1 MTGGLRPVSGP
12 SFASRKGLGRSLRPV
27 IEVILPVLDEA
38 GSIPGVVAGLPVGYE
53 PLVVDNGSSDGSA
66 EVARRLG
73 AQVVSEPRRGFGAA
87 CFAGLLAAR
96 SELVCFMDCDGSLD
110 GSELPSVADPVAA
123 GPIDLCLGAR
133 QADAGAWPVHARL
146 ANRVL
151 AWQLELR
158 TNAGLT
164 DLGPMR
170 CAGRE
175 QLLALGLRDRAFGW
189 PLEMVMRAAAAGW
202 RVGEVPVS
210 YRARSA
216 GRSKVSG
223 SVRGTWRATRDMAA
237 LLR

>member
-1 MTGGLRPVSGP
+1 L
-12 SFASRKGLGRSLRPV
+12 ARSLRRV

-38 GSIPGVVAGLPVGYE
+38 ESIPGVLALMPAGYE
-53 PLVVDNGSSDGSA
+53 PLVVDNGSGDGSA
-66 EVARRLG
+66 EVGRRLG
-73 AQVVSEPRRGFGAA
+73 ATVVSEPRRGFGAA

-110 GSELPSVADPVAA
+110 PGELPLVAEPVSS
-123 GPIDLCLGAR
+123 GTVDLCLGAR
-133 QADAGAWPVHARL
+133 RPDPGAWPLHARL

-151 AWQLELR
+151 AAELR
-158 TNAGLT
+158 RRSSVPLT

-170 CAGRE
+170 CARRE
-175 QLLALGLRDRAFGW
+175 GLLALQLRDRAFGW
-189 PLEMVMRAAAAGW
+189 PLEMVLRATQASW
-202 RVGEVPVS
+202 RVSEVPVS
-210 YRARSA
+210 YRARAA